1 MVNVVMKT
9 MCCFHKK
16 GVNRSFSKSPE
27 SKIFNILTEGTA
39 IGTTEHVDTYFHL
52 ELMWSSFTVLVTM
65 KMDHISLCIIKTW
78 LWAAV
83 KLMIYDLLNFPCLEV
98 DKKTNKLAVRWD
110 CREK

>member
-52 ELMWSSFTVLVTM
+52 KLMWSSFTVS
-65 KMDHISLCIIKTW
+65 DHENGPYQPL
-78 LWAAV
+78 
-83 KLMIYDLLNFPCLEV
+83 Y
-98 DKKTNKLAVRWD
+98 NKDLAVGCCEAND
-110 CREK
+110 L